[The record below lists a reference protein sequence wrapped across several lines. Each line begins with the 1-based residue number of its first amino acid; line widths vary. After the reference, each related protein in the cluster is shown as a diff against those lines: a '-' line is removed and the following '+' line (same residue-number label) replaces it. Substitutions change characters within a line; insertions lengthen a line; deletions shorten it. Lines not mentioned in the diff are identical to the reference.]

1 MKFVSLSQLLGCP
14 PLWVQL
20 WSFHSSGFIVLLVGI
35 KKKKKKKE
43 KEGRRDIKGKREG
56 IEQERRKERKKVLK
70 EKI

>member
-35 KKKKKKKE
+35 KKKKKKK
-43 KEGRRDIKGKREG
+43 KEGRRDIKGKKEG
-56 IEQERRKERKKVLK
+56 IEQERRKERKVLI
-70 EKI
+70 E